1 MTQLKDSASYWSQEL
16 PGGRGYWYS
25 NVTHTKT
32 NGVRQL
38 KKKKKKKK
46 TCPYAQVGNAS
57 EGSILLDAVW
67 EDNKASHE
75 NTESCTKIIEDC
87 PLRRKDTALQFDF
100 L

>member
-38 KKKKKKKK
+38 KKKNQK
-46 TCPYAQVGNAS
+46 
-57 EGSILLDAVW
+57 I
-67 EDNKASHE
+67 NKA
-75 NTESCTKIIEDC
+75 
-87 PLRRKDTALQFDF
+87 
-100 L
+100 

>member
-46 TCPYAQVGNAS
+46 KKKLAHTPKWVTPQRARFYLTLSGKTTKRHMK
-57 EGSILLDAVW
+57 IRRAV
-67 EDNKASHE
+67 
-75 NTESCTKIIEDC
+75 
-87 PLRRKDTALQFDF
+87 RK
-100 L
+100 